1 MRDALTAEVADK
13 HDIILS
19 LRREVQQLEEQC
31 RQIDKQ
37 ALFKDDIIKEL
48 RKEIKQLKGQVCA
61 ISLKH
66 TAKDFPQVKLRTNCS
81 FHWWAFLP

>member
-1 MRDALTAEVADK
+1 MRDMRDALTAEVADK

-48 RKEIKQLKGQVCA
+48 RKEIKQLKSQVCA
-61 ISLKH
+61 ISLTKWCGS
-66 TAKDFPQVKLRTNCS
+66 KVILLLLFKIMS
-81 FHWWAFLP
+81 